1 MNFIISNIQI
11 NGNDTVSFLNTGGL
25 VRTMSRILPTSPN
38 FISYRYDTITISESN
53 GESFSFPVYQI
64 ELIGTVTYTPLNFT
78 DAPSTVEAK
87 TVSIYNQL
95 TTFVFQACCDCEGGG
110 SGGGGC
116 FSVFS
121 LADGTVAP
129 TGSFTLKNV
138 TNPGSTVFPPGQIA
152 QISISNF
159 TFGSVQDLTNLF
171 PAIPEGSWIFVY
183 NVDDPSN
190 FIILS
195 ITAYSASQ
203 LPNGFYDCVVI
214 DSSGGFSSYNNKY
227 CIDFSISG
235 EIGSIPKWQQ
245 TLDADS
251 TLNKDNFIYADINAT
266 HTFSMNELLNI
277 NFNATEEFAGGS
289 SAGVGF
295 SNYVRSN
302 GTSDFIRLESY
313 RTNTGPGTGLY
324 VQVGSDEG
332 ATPGI
337 IIQTPNAKNA
347 VAQAGDVLVYQGD
360 GTVEYQ
366 TITTVGTVT
375 SVGLVM
381 PSAFTVTNS
390 PIIDSGDLTVEGA
403 GDATEYINGLG
414 QLATLPVYTANNGL
428 NNTASPTVIQLG
440 GTLLDDTA
448 ISTDGNTLSIEGSAG
463 QSASR
468 PFTVFNLGTA
478 GVANFF
484 AYGNSSSSSVL
495 ISNEIANTYAPL
507 TIRNKYD
514 STGNKSILTLS
525 QESLSDPANSTL
537 SIDMDLSGS
546 SARPSA
552 ARLTAG
558 VSSAA
563 AAPNFRSNFS
573 IETVWNSSG
582 PSAALSILSDGKVK
596 FNAYT
601 PGQFSSAYQSLLAV
615 NSSGEVVTTT
625 GSGFIVSITGTAPI
639 NVTSGVNPVISMPAA
654 TVGQDGFL
662 TSVAYNL
669 FNNKQNP
676 ITLTTTGT
684 SGPATFVGSTL
695 NIPQY
700 VGNAVQAGSGLS
712 ESSSIISLGQPS
724 QALALSNPLTQD
736 SYIATSGFDFAVL
749 GTKAEEILKVQN
761 TLLNSNL
768 GTGFSAVS
776 DGGNA
781 IVASQNF
788 TGTVTSAYVGKTAGV
803 NSFSNVGFG
812 VYAESRIY
820 SCGYFEL
827 YNLVPI
833 DFPALHVKKN
843 TREKT
848 NNYDEV
854 LRIERAGP
862 GDGNSVPGIGFGAV
876 STYWLRYGSSV
887 ANVSKAGSIGF
898 SWISPTTQNSEFIV
912 APTTAGVE
920 NIRLKLKNTGQLQL
934 LSYNS
939 PSAFSGTIT
948 SYLAVDAQGNVI
960 QGPGGGGGGGITS
973 GYNGLTTIGGTS
985 IVLGGVLTQVT
996 DINGAN
1002 FGLNIFNSSASYPA
1016 LSVSSSDTNFT
1027 TIALNVNA
1035 IGSAKGI
1042 NSASVSGTAI
1052 TGSASDGVALFGVSQ
1067 NNHGISA
1074 ISYITSAGNFQSTI
1088 PSADLYGPV
1097 LSLSR
1102 YSANPAVNNMAA
1114 TIQIG
1119 VQDSTGSANIAS
1131 LLVSRVTDVNAL
1143 TRQTQFEIQ
1152 TIQNG
1157 TYNLKTTFT
1166 AKSTGQ
1172 IVFNEY
1178 TNPSFFNG
1186 TVSAYLAVDSQGN
1199 VIQTTGGGGGSGIT
1213 GLSGDVVA
1221 FGSGT
1226 VVATIQAGVVT
1237 YNKIQNVAANSFL
1250 ANTTGSATSVQEV
1263 STSRIPLFP
1272 SAIGGTAST
1281 ATFLRGDGTWATPTA
1296 TAGSLSTL
1304 TDVNISSLNN
1314 GQALIYNGISTK
1326 WENQFIVAI
1335 TELTGDVTT
1344 SGTGISTATIS
1355 NAAVTYGKI
1364 QNVAADSFLANAT
1377 GSAATVQEI
1386 STSRIPLFASSI
1398 GGTPSTAT
1406 FLRGDGTWSTP
1417 SGASPLTT
1425 KGDLYTFDTANT
1437 RLPVGT
1443 NGQVL
1448 VADNTTTTGLRWAS
1462 TGTGV
1467 YTSSNGITLTGSNF
1481 GLGGNLDADT
1491 TITHTTDSL
1500 VFTGE
1505 GSTPAGSIVK
1515 SLVHVNN
1522 TQTATG
1528 NSWGLEVLGGTKG
1541 SVYFQTDQQFSPG
1554 GQVYSLGAQ
1563 PFIIRS
1569 TSTASLAPPIFFE
1582 TGSRAGL
1589 QIKTGLSSND
1599 TQPSLLIDNTQGL
1612 SAGAAAYS
1620 LNMYTSRSPAS
1631 TITNINQGRSLIN
1644 WSARTFN
1651 SGVVWN
1657 FSQIEGGTEDFN
1669 SATRSG
1675 SLDFKVLASGGTAPI
1690 SRMKIN
1696 PTGQIQF
1703 AAYTSLTAFSGTSVA
1718 SLGVD
1723 NLGNIITITGGT
1735 GSSPLTTKGDLYT
1748 FDTTNARLPVGTN
1761 GQVLLADS
1769 TATTGL
1775 RWSTIGAL
1783 TDGNKGD
1790 ITVSGG
1796 GTTWTINNSAVTIA
1810 KISATGTPSA
1820 TTFLRGDGQWIAPSG
1835 SSPLTT
1841 KGDLY
1846 TFDTANA
1853 RLPVGTNGQVLV
1865 ADNTA
1870 ATGLRWASTGTGVY
1884 TSSNGIT
1891 LTGSNFTL
1899 GGNLD
1904 ADTTIT
1910 HTTDSLTFTGEGST
1924 PSGAVA
1930 KSLVH
1935 INNTQTV
1942 GGNSWGLEVLGGSRG
1957 CVYFESAQQVSVS
1970 TPPLVGTQPFIIRA
1984 TSGSSNG
1991 APIWLESANRYG
2003 VYIKTGTATVNNSP
2017 SLTIENA
2024 QGLSAGAAAYSLNM
2038 FTTRSTVTTVIQGRS
2053 LINWS
2058 ARTNT
2063 GILNDFAQIEGGT
2076 EDFNNATRSGYLD
2089 FKVLASGGTAPI
2101 SGMKINP
2108 TGQIQL
2114 AAYTSSSAFTGTS
2127 VATLAVDNLG
2137 NIITVTGGGS
2147 SPLTTKGDL
2156 YTYSTTNA
2164 RLPVGANGE
2173 ILIADNTTA
2182 TGLRWGTAPSTGLTS
2197 VGLTMPSAFTV
2208 ANSPLTANGTIA
2220 VTGAGNTGQYVRGDG
2235 TLANFPSTGGG
2246 GGQIFYFNGNTP
2258 QPSIGGN
2265 AYYELGT
2272 AAGTGAAANFT
2283 ANTTG
2288 PIARF
2293 ITDVNSPNHLIIP
2306 SGVWTIDV
2314 YLSETG
2320 GGSNSA
2326 EMVAKLYKY
2335 DGSAFTLIATSPLEQ
2350 ITNGSTPDLYT
2361 FAISVPNTTTTATDR
2376 IAIEFDIQNANGKTV
2391 TLYTESDKIGE
2402 VHSTYAIG
2410 ISSLN
2415 GLTDNTQTFATGT
2428 AGTDFAISSTGSVH
2442 TFNLPTASA
2451 SNRGALSSGDWTTF
2465 SNKQEAITG
2474 AATTITTSNLTASR
2488 VLVSNTSG
2496 KVAVS
2501 SSLVGHNLATLTD
2514 PSQTSYLKINS
2525 DNTVS
2530 AITAAQLKIDLG
2542 IVTNR
2547 VVLASNFTTTAGNT
2561 YQTVTAFEFPVT
2573 SGKTYIFRV
2582 TAGMTQTGQGN
2593 VSVTGPTASVIRYGF
2608 TLANTVDANVRN
2620 NQTGYDLPAA
2630 NKSIINGMVT
2640 GEGLIAASANGTV
2653 SIRLRSATAGVVTLL
2668 AGSIIEWQEVL

>member
-1 MNFIISNIQI
+1 MNFIISNIQV
-11 NGNDTVSFLNTGGL
+11 NGNDTVSFLNTSGL

-64 ELIGTVTYTPLNFT
+64 ELIGTVAYTVLNFT

-121 LADGTVAP
+121 LADGPVAP

-245 TLDADS
+245 TLDSDS

-266 HTFSMNELLNI
+266 HTFSMNEFLNI
-277 NFNATEEFAGGS
+277 NFNTNEEFAGGS
-289 SAGVGF
+289 NAGLGI

-313 RTNTGPGTGLY
+313 QTNAGPGTGLY
-324 VQVGSDEG
+324 VQVGSDQG
-332 ATPGI
+332 GTPGI
-337 IIQTPNAKNA
+337 IIQTLNAKNS
-347 VAQAGDVLVYQGD
+347 VAQPGDVLVYQGD

-381 PSAFTVTNS
+381 PNAFTVTNS

-414 QLATLPVYTANNGL
+414 ELATLPVYTANNGL

-448 ISTDGNTLSIEGSAG
+448 ISTDGNTLSIEGSIG
-463 QSASR
+463 QSTSR

-495 ISNEIANTYAPL
+495 ISNEIENTYSPL
-507 TIRNKYD
+507 TVRNKYD
-514 STGNKSILTLS
+514 STGNKTILTLS
-525 QESLSDPANSTL
+525 QESLSDPVNSTL
-537 SIDMDLSGS
+537 SVDMNLSGS

-582 PSAALSILSDGKVK
+582 PSAALSILSDGKMK

-654 TVGQDGFL
+654 TVGQDGYL

-700 VGNAVQAGSGLS
+700 VGNLVQAGSGLS
-712 ESSSIISLGQPS
+712 ESSSIISLGHPS
-724 QALALSNPLTQD
+724 QALALSSPLTQD
-736 SYIATSGFDFAVL
+736 SYIANNGFDFVVL

-776 DGGNA
+776 NGGNA

-788 TGTVTSAYVGKTAGV
+788 TGTITGSYTGKTAGV

-820 SCGYFEL
+820 TCGYFEL

-833 DFPALHVKKN
+833 DFPALHAKKN
-843 TREKT
+843 TREKS
-848 NNYDEV
+848 NDYDEV

-862 GDGNSVPGIGFGAV
+862 GDGNRTPGIGFGAV

-898 SWISPTTQNSEFIV
+898 SWISPTTQDSEFIV

-920 NIRLKLKNTGQLQL
+920 NTRLKLKNTGQLQL
-934 LSYNS
+934 TAYT
-939 PSAFSGTIT
+939 PSAFPGTVA
-948 SYLAVDAQGNVI
+948 SYLGVDSQGNVI
-960 QGPGGGGGGGITS
+960 QGPGGGGGGGGLT
-973 GYNGLTTIGGTS
+973 GAYNGLS
-985 IVLGGVLTQVT
+985 VVSNSAVLGGPLTGLTLISSSGYGLQISGNVPSSQTASLYVQNTNTGTNPIAIRGDATGSVSSVGVFGSSDTGRGVT
-996 DINGAN
+996 AISSSGTGIIATSLSGIGAVVTSN
-1002 FGLNIFNSSASYPA
+1002 SIFAIQAETNNSSANTVQPIMW
-1016 LSVSSSDTNFT
+1016 LNRNSSSAAQDNIGGSINFAIKT
-1027 TIALNVNA
+1027 TS
-1035 IGSAKGI
+1035 GS
-1042 NSASVSGTAI
+1042 
-1052 TGSASDGVALFGVSQ
+1052 LGVS
-1067 NNHGISA
+1067 NLIVSKWTNATEASR
-1074 ISYITSAGNFQSTI
+1074 TS
-1088 PSADLYGPV
+1088 
-1097 LSLSR
+1097 
-1102 YSANPAVNNMAA
+1102 
-1114 TIQIG
+1114 
-1119 VQDSTGSANIAS
+1119 
-1131 LLVSRVTDVNAL
+1131 
-1143 TRQTQFEIQ
+1143 QFEIHGVNSAVNPSAYF
-1152 TIQNG
+1152 T
-1157 TYNLKTTFT
+1157 LKG
-1166 AKSTGQ
+1166 TGQ
-1172 IVFNEY
+1172 AQFNQY
-1178 TNPSFFNG
+1178 TNSSLFNG
-1186 TVSAYLAVDSQGN
+1186 TVSAYLAVDAQGN
-1199 VIQTTGGGGGSGIT
+1199 VIQTTGGTGGGS
-1213 GLSGDVVA
+1213 
-1221 FGSGT
+1221 
-1226 VVATIQAGVVT
+1226 
-1237 YNKIQNVAANSFL
+1237 L
-1250 ANTTGSATSVQEV
+1250 A
-1263 STSRIPLFP
+1263 
-1272 SAIGGTAST
+1272 
-1281 ATFLRGDGTWATPTA
+1281 
-1296 TAGSLSTL
+1296 SLSDVQLGTL
-1304 TDVNISSLNN
+1304 S
-1314 GQALIYNGISTK
+1314 
-1326 WENQFIVAI
+1326 
-1335 TELTGDVTT
+1335 
-1344 SGTGISTATIS
+1344 
-1355 NAAVTYGKI
+1355 
-1364 QNVAADSFLANAT
+1364 
-1377 GSAATVQEI
+1377 
-1386 STSRIPLFASSI
+1386 
-1398 GGTPSTAT
+1398 
-1406 FLRGDGTWSTP
+1406 
-1417 SGASPLTT
+1417 
-1425 KGDLYTFDTANT
+1425 
-1437 RLPVGT
+1437 

-1448 VADNTTTTGLRWAS
+1448 QYDSISSKWVNASVSPLTDGNKGDITVSGGGATWTINNNTVTYSKLQAASSSSRIIGSPS
-1462 TGTGV
+1462 TGTAYQELTVG
-1467 YTSSNGITLTGSNF
+1467 NGLSISTAQI
-1481 GLGGNLDADT
+1481 GLGGTMNTGQT
-1491 TITHTTDSL
+1491 TITHAASNLAFSGTGAVATGTGTVSSL
-1500 VFTGE
+1500 VQIRNT
-1505 GSTPAGSIVK
+1505 STASF
-1515 SLVHVNN
+1515 SY
-1522 TQTATG
+1522 
-1528 NSWGLEVLGGTKG
+1528 GLEVLGGTRG
-1541 SVYFQTDQQFSPG
+1541 
-1554 GQVYSLGAQ
+1554 
-1563 PFIIRS
+1563 
-1569 TSTASLAPPIFFE
+1569 TAYFE
-1582 TGSRAGL
+1582 TGNAGGTSAIDTGFAVYASNNTTHTNYPIIFESEKKKTFRILAGTANGSVGDEVFLIENQVSGAPSGGSTLLSLFSRP
-1589 QIKTGLSSND
+1589 SSGAA
-1599 TQPSLLIDNTQGL
+1599 SSATQGISSIVFTGRD
-1612 SAGAAAYS
+1612 SASSTVAYR
-1620 LNMYTSRSPAS
+1620 Y
-1631 TITNINQGRSLIN
+1631 
-1644 WSARTFN
+1644 
-1651 SGVVWN
+1651 
-1657 FSQIEGGTEDFN
+1657 SQIE
-1669 SATRSG
+1669 AG
-1675 SLDFKVLASGGTAPI
+1675 SQNHLNASKAGYFDFKVIRTGGL
-1690 SRMKIN
+1690 N
-1696 PTGQIQF
+1696 PTSTLKVNGTGQIQF
-1703 AAYTSLTAFSGTSVA
+1703 AAYTSLSAFPGTSVA

-1723 NLGNIITITGGT
+1723 NAGNIITITGGP

-1769 TATTGL
+1769 TAVTGL

-1796 GTTWTINNSAVTIA
+1796 GTTWTINNDAVTYDKIQNSSVGVGYSGSVLGSFLSGASYGPLDVANGLSVTTSGKLILGGTLESNASIVVPVSTGFQVQGEGVLVSVIGLYSTKGMVNIVDEGVLDIA
-1810 KISATGTPSA
+1810 KSA
-1820 TTFLRGDGQWIAPSG
+1820 L
-1835 SSPLTT
+1835 
-1841 KGDLY
+1841 DLY
-1846 TFDTANA
+1846 SESNIGLTVGNSAMLPTLRVNKSGAFALSSVIENNYAISVVPNQWGVLFANNQA
-1853 RLPVGTNGQVLV
+1853 NDVISSVRIQKGAFTGSIRPDGTNIPVSQYESLSSVFTNNALDILEINRNLYGDVFGGVPSDGYGASILYRLSP
-1865 ADNTA
+1865 T
-1870 ATGLRWASTGTGVY
+1870 TGGVTSTGVPVFRLTSFWQN
-1884 TSSNGIT
+1884 TSSNVAA
-1891 LTGSNFTL
+1891 FTVSAKTSTSASSWE
-1899 GGNLD
+1899 N
-1904 ADTTIT
+1904 I
-1910 HTTDSLTFTGEGST
+1910 FTVVN
-1924 PSGAVA
+1924 SG
-1930 KSLVH
+1930 
-1935 INNTQTV
+1935 
-1942 GGNSWGLEVLGGSRG
+1942 
-1957 CVYFESAQQVSVS
+1957 QV
-1970 TPPLVGTQPFIIRA
+1970 R
-1984 TSGSSNG
+1984 
-1991 APIWLESANRYG
+1991 
-2003 VYIKTGTATVNNSP
+2003 
-2017 SLTIENA
+2017 
-2024 QGLSAGAAAYSLNM
+2024 LN
-2038 FTTRSTVTTVIQGRS
+2038 
-2053 LINWS
+2053 
-2058 ARTNT
+2058 
-2063 GILNDFAQIEGGT
+2063 
-2076 EDFNNATRSGYLD
+2076 
-2089 FKVLASGGTAPI
+2089 
-2101 SGMKINP
+2101 
-2108 TGQIQL
+2108 
-2114 AAYTSSSAFTGTS
+2114 AYTSSSAFPGTS
-2127 VATLAVDNLG
+2127 VASLAVDSNG
-2137 NIITVTGGGS
+2137 NIITLSGGG
-2147 SPLTTKGDL
+2147 
-2156 YTYSTTNA
+2156 
-2164 RLPVGANGE
+2164 
-2173 ILIADNTTA
+2173 
-2182 TGLRWGTAPSTGLTS
+2182 GLSS
-2197 VGLTMPSAFTV
+2197 VGLSMPSAFTV

-2246 GGQIFYFNGNTP
+2246 GGQIFYFNGNTS

-2272 AAGTGAAANFT
+2272 AAGTGPAANFT

-2293 ITDVNSPNHLIIP
+2293 ITDVNSPNHLVIP

-2314 YLSETG
+2314 YLSEAG

-2326 EMVAKLYKY
+2326 EVVAKLYKY

-2376 IAIEFDIQNANGKTV
+2376 IAIEFDIQNTNGKTV

-2428 AGTDFAISSTGSVH
+2428 AGTDFGISSTGSVH

-2465 SNKQEAITG
+2465 NNKQEAITG

-2547 VVLASNFTTTAGNT
+2547 VVLASNFTTTAANT

-2582 TAGMTQTGQGN
+2582 VAGITQTGQGN

-2620 NQTGYDLPAA
+2620 NQTAYDLPAA
-2630 NKSIINGMVT
+2630 NKTLINGMMT
-2640 GEGLIAASANGTV
+2640 GEGLIAATATGTV
-2653 SIRLRSATAGVVTLL
+2653 SIRLRSAATGGVTLL